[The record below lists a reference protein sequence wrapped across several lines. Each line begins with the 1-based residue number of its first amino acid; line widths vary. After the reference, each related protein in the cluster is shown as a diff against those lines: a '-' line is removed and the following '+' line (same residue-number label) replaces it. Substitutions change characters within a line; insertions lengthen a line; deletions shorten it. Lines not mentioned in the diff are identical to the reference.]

1 MERIYF
7 ELAEIQGFVAVA
19 EKLNFKAAAESVF
32 ISQPALSRRIDK
44 LETLVG
50 ARLLERTTRHVALTE
65 AGERFLEHARA
76 ALEEL
81 HLGVQGVSEST
92 IRRRSVI
99 TIACVPS
106 VAVSLLPEALRQF
119 SDTYPDTRI
128 RLIDEGAQ
136 EVLAAVLS
144 GAADFGINFI
154 GTQEPEIE
162 FRAIYSEEYRLAVR
176 EDHPLARAESVN
188 WESIAGERLISVAKS
203 SGNRTLMDNA
213 LGRLE
218 RRPVVFHEATHVA
231 GALGLVEAGLGV
243 AAIPGLALP
252 AGRLPGVRSI
262 RLCNPTISRTLG
274 LISKKGLRL
283 QPAARALYEQMLGA
297 SNVGTQD

>member
-1 MERIYF
+1 MRISF

-19 EKLNFKAAAESVF
+19 EKLNFKAAADAVF

-44 LETLVG
+44 LELQVG

-81 HLGVQGVSEST
+81 QLGVQDVFEST
-92 IRRRSVI
+92 SRRRSVV

-106 VAVSLLPEALRQF
+106 VAVSLLPVALKRF
-119 SDTYPDTRI
+119 SHSYPDTRI

-136 EVLAAVLS
+136 EVLNSVLS
-144 GAADFGINFI
+144 GTADFGINFI
-154 GTQEPEIE
+154 GTQEPDIE
-162 FRAIYSEEYRLAVR
+162 FRAIHSEEYRLAVR
-176 EDHPLARAESVN
+176 DDHSLATVDAVS
-188 WESIAGERLISVAKS
+188 WESIADERLISVAKS
-203 SGNRTLMDNA
+203 SGNRSLMDNA
-213 LGRLE
+213 LGRLM
-218 RRPVVFHEATHVA
+218 RRPVIFHEANHVA
-231 GALGLVEAGLGV
+231 GALALVEAGLGI

-252 AGRLPGVRSI
+252 ADAHPRIRSI

-274 LISKKGLRL
+274 LISKKGRHL
-283 QPAARALYEQMLGA
+283 QSAAEALYQEFLHL
-297 SNVGTQD
+297 

>member
-19 EKLNFKAAAESVF
+19 EKLNFKAAADSVF

-65 AGERFLEHARA
+65 AGARFLEHARA

-81 HLGVQGVSEST
+81 HLGMLGVSEST

-106 VAVSLLPEALRQF
+106 VAVSLLPEALKQF
-119 SDTYPDTRI
+119 SDTHPDTRI

-176 EDHPLARAESVN
+176 EDHPLAQAESAS
-188 WESIAGERLISVAKS
+188 WESIADERLISVAKS

-213 LGRLE
+213 LGKLE
-218 RRPVVFHEATHVA
+218 RRPVVFHEASHVA

-262 RLCNPTISRTLG
+262 RLRNPTVSRTLG

-283 QPAARALYEQMLGA
+283 QPAARALYEQLLRA
-297 SNVGTQD
+297 SNVGTPD